1 MLQRLFI
8 LTLLFVPSVA
18 FGQTYWGDYQDSNQT
33 EYMYFPT
40 SDDTGAK
47 VTLTSG
53 TLACI
58 ENGGSQFTTGLT
70 LDNDYNTG
78 SGSVT
83 GFHQIAVDFS
93 DANFE
98 AGKTYTIIL
107 TAGTVDGVS
116 VVGSPVVT
124 FSIGRYAIAPDGF
137 DGLDIDGSGAVI
149 IQDGTDP
156 GQIATTSGAIDT
168 VTTVTQLTAATTE
181 PTSVPSATAG
191 FIDKVNWL
199 FLIARNK
206 RTVTDALIQYFAD
219 DGSTVIGEKDLTDDD
234 TTFTE
239 AEATD
244 P

>member
-47 VTLTSG
+47 I
-53 TLACI
+53 TLASGALACY
-58 ENGGSQFTTGLT
+58 EDGSATEFTSGLT
-70 LDNDYNTG
+70 LDNDYDGKTG
-78 SGSVT
+78 L
-83 GFHQIAVDFS
+83 HQIAVDFS

-98 AGKTYTIIL
+98 AGKTYTIFL
-107 TAGTVDGVS
+107 SAGTVDGVT
-116 VVGSPVVT
+116 VTGSPVVT
-124 FSIGRYAIAPDGF
+124 FSVGRYASAPDGF
-137 DGLDIDGSGAVI
+137 NGLDIDGSGAVI
-149 IQDGTDP
+149 IQDGTGA
-156 GQIATTSGAIDT
+156 GQIATTSGAVDT

-206 RTVTDALIQYFAD
+206 KTVTDALIQYFAD

>member
-47 VTLTSG
+47 ITLASGAVACYEDGSATQFTSG
-53 TLACI
+53 V
-58 ENGGSQFTTGLT
+58 T
-70 LDNDYNTG
+70 LDNDFD
-78 SGSVT
+78 SVT
-83 GFHQIAVDFS
+83 GLHQIAVDFS

-98 AGKTYTIIL
+98 AGKTYTVVL

-124 FSIGRYAIAPDGF
+124 FSVGRYAIVPDGF

-181 PTSVPSATAG
+181 PTSPPSATAG

-206 RTVTDALIQYFAD
+206 KTVTATLQQFFAD
-219 DGSTVIGEKDLTDDD
+219 DGSTVVGEEDLTDNG

-239 AEATD
+239 AESAA